1 MLAQV
6 VVAESRRVCQLV
18 ALLEDEEVLRNETLL
33 LLSAVAANNADLQQL
48 MAFQG
53 ALERAWL
60 VAESEGGCEGG
71 GRCRTRSNSAAA
83 SRCATPRH
91 SACFGKLC

>member
-71 GRCRTRSNSAAA
+71 GAVQDALE
-83 SRCATPRH
+83 
-91 SACFGKLC
+91 LCCSLTLCNAKTQRMFR